1 MKGLLVALLAEK
13 MQMYYYKVMMGAK
26 DRNNEIWLS
35 AAINK
40 YDGHSILQGT
50 RPYNGRI

>member
-1 MKGLLVALLAEK
+1 MKGLLVSLLAEK
-13 MQMYYYKVMMGAK
+13 MQMYYYKVIKGAK

-40 YDGHSILQGT
+40 
-50 RPYNGRI
+50 

>member
-35 AAINK
+35 AGIYK
-40 YDGHSILQGT
+40 
-50 RPYNGRI
+50 